1 MKLDSIHASSQPS
14 FEKFVKIKDNPVKIQ
29 KFRDKVRRAN
39 DDILT
44 LAVKKGKEKTVL
56 YLFSG
61 KHFDEFI
68 KLTKKIY
75 FRDLRTHIEKYMKEK
90 PKKMAISKAEK
101 FFNLT

>member
-1 MKLDSIHASSQPS
+1 MKLDRVSTTSQPS
-14 FEKFVKIKDNPVKIQ
+14 FEKFVKIKDSPMKIE
-29 KFRDKVRRAN
+29 KFRDKVRGVD

-44 LAVKKGKEKTVL
+44 LAVKKGKNKTIL

-75 FRDLRTHIEKYMKEK
+75 FRDLRTNVEKYMKEK
-90 PKKMAISKAEK
+90 PKKMDIPKAEK